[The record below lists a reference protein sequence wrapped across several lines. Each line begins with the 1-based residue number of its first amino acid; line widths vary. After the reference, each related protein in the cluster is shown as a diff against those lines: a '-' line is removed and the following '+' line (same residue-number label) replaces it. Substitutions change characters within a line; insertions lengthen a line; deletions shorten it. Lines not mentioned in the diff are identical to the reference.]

1 MCDILS
7 VYTPMKANLKG
18 KQVRI
23 YVDDESE
30 AILAK
35 ISELT
40 GATDTFLTSQ
50 ILRAGL
56 RSCRDAGNRLPLPL
70 RFEIV
75 EAAEPP
81 TTKPRR

>member
-1 MCDILS
+1 MS
-7 VYTPMKANLKG
+7 TAKKG
-18 KQVRI
+18 KAARLYI
-23 YVDDESE
+23 GDEEEPLLETLAE
-30 AILAK
+30 A
-35 ISELT
+35 T
-40 GATDTFLTSQ
+40 GLSQ
-50 ILRAGL
+50 TMVMSLIVNAGL